1 MSKLIS
7 TLIICAVVGTSIEAR
22 GASAS
27 GYPAKPVRMVVS
39 GSPGGSNDVMARM
52 LAPKLTEIW
61 GQTVLIDN
69 RAGGAGIIAA
79 DIVAKAPPD
88 GYTIGF
94 VAIRHSVNP
103 TLVKLPYDPV
113 NDFEPITMTAAVG
126 SVLVVNAKTPIKSVK
141 ELIALA
147 KQKPGELT
155 FASSGLGGA
164 PHLTGELFA
173 LTTGIKLVHVPYK
186 GGVPAITDLAGGRV
200 SMSFPTL
207 TTSLAFIKNGSLRPL
222 AVLSKER
229 SAYLPDVPTMAE
241 AGVPNVVVR
250 DWQGILAPRGVPK
263 PIVDKLVTDI
273 RRVLKDPANQ
283 ERFASSGFEVIAST
297 PAEFR
302 AALTSEI
309 QRWAR
314 VVKDAHIKL
323 E

>member
-1 MSKLIS
+1 VLS
-7 TLIICAVVGTSIEAR
+7 
-22 GASAS
+22 ASAQ
-27 GYPAKPVRMVVS
+27 YPTKPVRIVT
-39 GSPGGSNDVMARM
+39 GGTGSNSDFAARV
-52 LAPKLTEIW
+52 LANALTGTLSQQVIVE
-61 GQTVLIDN
+61 N
-69 RAGGAGIIAA
+69 RPSGVILGE
-79 DIVAKAPPD
+79 IVAKAAPD
-88 GYTIGF
+88 AYTL
-94 VAIRHSVNP
+94 
-103 TLVKLPYDPV
+103 LVSGSSFWLAPYLQPKVPWDPV
-113 NDFEPITMTAAVG
+113 KDFAPVILASTAPN
-126 SVLVVNAKTPIKSVK
+126 LIVVHPSMQVKSVK